1 MPRARA
7 RRQYRIK
14 PIWGIARPSA
24 ILAEGT
30 MSDLLSYSRVDK
42 RPRPVARVSSRKTPA
57 VPAPFSPLV
66 EQALLFGLFAAAALF
81 WIAMIWWI
89 VR

>member
-1 MPRARA
+1 VR
-7 RRQYRIK
+7 
-14 PIWGIARPSA
+14 GSARPA
-24 ILAEGT
+24 AF
-30 MSDLLSYSRVDK
+30 
-42 RPRPVARVSSRKTPA
+42 P
-57 VPAPFSPLV
+57 PLV

>member
-1 MPRARA
+1 MPGYTESDRAELT
-7 RRQYRIK
+7 QK
-14 PIWGIARPSA
+14 PSA

-30 MSDLLSYSRVDK
+30 MSDLLSLPRVDK
-42 RPRPVARVSSRKTPA
+42 RPRASQITARIASGT
-57 VPAPFSPLV
+57 PAPFPPLV